1 MQKSEDPQK
10 KTPQNFCLQEIEKN
24 TQTANQSAQK
34 KTQKIQ
40 QENRENRKKEN
51 THKKNQ
57 KISLEKKGLK
67 KST

>member
-10 KTPQNFCLQEIEKN
+10 KTPQNLCLQEIEKN